1 MYSCLFFPYIIYHLS
16 LFDNRQLFFLGSTLA
31 NYTPKA
37 GISTED
43 FQLGVTRTTPITT
56 PKSEPEKNEEEQSIL
71 KEVEQPMLFSAGTN
85 SDILFWKDFAHLMVC

>member
-1 MYSCLFFPYIIYHLS
+1 MFLWTSIININIS
-16 LFDNRQLFFLGSTLA
+16 LGSSLA

-43 FQLGVTRTTPITT
+43 FQLGVTRTTPVVAQ
-56 PKSEPEKNEEEQSIL
+56 KSEAEKDEQGIL

-85 SDILFWKDFAHLMVC
+85 SDILF